1 MSRFIFI
8 ILIGIAGCGKD
19 GRITERIPVAQV
31 GKTVLYLDEIPSQL
45 FPGTTGPDS
54 VAVVQSYINRWAKH
68 RLLLLK
74 AEENLPAGM
83 KNNVAKQLEET
94 RANLLIYE
102 YQQQM
107 MLERMDT
114 LITEAEL
121 ESYYASNEKAFN
133 LSLNI
138 VKALFIKVPYSAPA
152 LDKIRLLAHSNSQ
165 QEFQQLESLCFQF
178 AEKFD
183 DFNEQWIS
191 AGRLLSELPE
201 EIGDQES
208 FLKRKSFYEWNDS
221 TGVVCFLSIR
231 DYRLRSS
238 PAPFDYVRNDIK
250 RIIWN
255 TRRLELIQ
263 SLENGIFNEAIRE
276 KKFSIY

>member
-1 MSRFIFI
+1 MNRFIFI
-8 ILIGIAGCGKD
+8 VLIGIAGCGK
-19 GRITERIPVAQV
+19 GSRIAERIPVAEI

-45 FPGTTGPDS
+45 FPGTSGPDS
-54 VAVVQSYINRWAKH
+54 IAVVQSYINKWAKH
-68 RLLLLK
+68 RLLVLK
-74 AEENLPAGM
+74 AEENLPPGM

-94 RANLLIYE
+94 RSNLLIYE

-121 ESYYASNEKAFN
+121 ESYYATNEKAFS
-133 LSLNI
+133 LSSNI
-138 VKALFIKVPYSAPA
+138 VKALFIKLPYETPGI
-152 LDKIRLLAHSNSQ
+152 DKIRLLARSNSQ
-165 QEFQQLESLCFQF
+165 QDFQQLESLCFQF

-183 DFNEQWIS
+183 DFNEKWVPV
-191 AGRLLSELPE
+191 GRLLSELPVVIE
-201 EIGDQES
+201 DQES
-208 FLKRKSFYEWNDS
+208 FLKKNSFYEWSDS
-221 TGVVCFLSIR
+221 SGVVCFLSIR
-231 DYRLRSS
+231 DYRLRLSL
-238 PAPFDYVRNDIK
+238 APFDYVRNDIK

-276 KKFSIY
+276 KKFRIY